1 MTRSTPP
8 RARGRPGAAD
18 DADRRARILDVAI
31 ELFSRH
37 GIAATSMSQITRAA
51 HVAPAL
57 LHYYFGD
64 RDRLVDTLVEERIA
78 PAIGAIGAAVAAAP
92 DAPRDIVRVFVRAM
106 SEGVTAHPWFP
117 PLWLR
122 EVLSEGGLLRDRLVG
137 TFATPVARG
146 LRDRFARAQ
155 AEGVIDARLDPRLLV
170 VSLISLT
177 LFPHA
182 AAPVWRPLLEA
193 GDVTST
199 MLAEHTIAL
208 LERALEPPR

>member
-8 RARGRPGAAD
+8 RSRGRPGAED
-18 DADRRARILDVAI
+18 DADRRARILDIAI

-37 GIAATSMSQITRAA
+37 GIAATSMSQIARAA

-78 PAIGAIGAAVAAAP
+78 PAIGTIGAAVAAAP
-92 DAPRDIVRVFVRAM
+92 DAPRDIVRVFVHAM
-106 SEGVTAHPWFP
+106 TEGVAAHPWFP

-122 EVLSEGGLLRDRLVG
+122 EVLSEGGLLRERLVG

-193 GDVTST
+193 EDVSPT
-199 MLAEHTIAL
+199 MLAEHTITL